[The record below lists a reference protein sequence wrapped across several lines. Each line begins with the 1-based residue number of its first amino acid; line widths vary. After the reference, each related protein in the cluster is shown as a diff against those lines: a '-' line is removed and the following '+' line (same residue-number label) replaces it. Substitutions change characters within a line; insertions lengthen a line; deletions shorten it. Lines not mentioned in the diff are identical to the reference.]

1 MTIGTILTL
10 TPPKHGNGPDETMDI
25 AIAFVKRRKPALTF
39 VHCDH
44 VDGAGHK
51 FGHGTSE
58 YYQAV
63 AKADALVGR
72 MLAALNDA
80 GIADRTIVLIT
91 SDHGGVGK
99 THGGSTMAEIEIP
112 WILAGPGVAEGRELR
127 TPVRT
132 YDTALTAAYILA
144 VKPSECWIG
153 RPVLEAFAA
162 YPR

>member
-1 MTIGTILTL
+1 MSRSLELGLSL
-10 TPPKHGNGPDETMDI
+10 VGGGDCASDWEDFARLLEGKSVGVLKHGNGPDETMDM
-25 AIAFVKRRKPALTF
+25 AIAFVKQRKPSLTF

-44 VDGAGHK
+44 VDSGGHK
-51 FGHGTSE
+51 FGDDTSE

-99 THGGSTMAEIEIP
+99 KHGGATMANH
-112 WILAGPGVAEGRELR
+112 
-127 TPVRT
+127 
-132 YDTALTAAYILA
+132 TALTAAYIPA
-144 VKPSECWIG
+144 P
-153 RPVLEAFAA
+153 
-162 YPR
+162 